1 MIRKI
6 LCTSLLTVALLPQ
19 AAHASDPNVTT
30 QAGLLGTT
38 QIAGYPV
45 RVRGK
50 NGIIYAC
57 KGQEIAENNQR
68 VRRCLRLK
76 TPFLDHYPSGVTLV
90 RPARIG
96 N

>member
-1 MIRKI
+1 MLRTI

-19 AAHASDPNVTT
+19 AAQASDPSLTT

-50 NGIIYAC
+50 NGVIYAC
-57 KGQEIAENNQR
+57 KVQEIAENNQR
-68 VRRCLRLK
+68 IRRCRRLE
-76 TPFLDHYPSGVTLV
+76 TPFFDRYRGGLSLV
-90 RPARIG
+90 RPTHAG

>member
-1 MIRKI
+1 MIRTI
-6 LCTSLLTVALLPQ
+6 LCISLLTVALLPQ
-19 AAHASDPNVTT
+19 GAQASDPSRTT

-50 NGIIYAC
+50 NGVIYAC
-57 KGQEIAENNQR
+57 KGQEITENNQR
-68 VRRCLRLK
+68 IRRCMRLK
-76 TPFLDHYPSGVTLV
+76 TPFLDHYPGGVTLV
-90 RPARIG
+90 RPARTG